1 MFRPCLH
8 GPETGTRLALERTL
22 QAGLT
27 GHVQH
32 KVTGGAACQ
41 TRADIDEMIEISVEP
56 RVLR

>member
-8 GPETGTRLALERTL
+8 GPENWNETSPGAHPS
-22 QAGLT
+22 GWLT
-27 GHVQH
+27 GHAQH
-32 KVTGGAACQ
+32 KVTGGTACQ